1 MKSYFKRIVIVL
13 AILGLTMSSILPT
26 LHPLAATASQ
36 AHPITITNLTNAS
49 QTVTGIGEEN
59 SDVLLVSKTGDTL
72 GYGKTDATGQ
82 FSILVS
88 RKLVFDEPVKI
99 YVTNAAGHTELLE
112 TNVLDDLAPETPTI
126 GSINHLDGFLEGI
139 QSGYYSSEGNL
150 ITATVGDVVYTT
162 IVGRFGQVEPIKLT
176 TQPKIGEKVVV
187 TETSKRNEKVSK
199 PAITYVTDGMKE
211 YPSLKFDT
219 YENPLNSN
227 SLQVTVYAYSS
238 YPYYTGGSDIALVL
252 GNGIIL
258 KKMATSS
265 YNTGIVSATF
275 SIPPQP
281 VGAKLTTYIISYGGY
296 PTHETSIYVG
306 EPIPDTSG
314 SITLDPY
321 VAQDKQ
327 ITGKWTG
334 DVANVALQSSQY
346 YYGEWHQNRAG
357 TKIPVQADGLFSLPL
372 DSSVTDLAADRNLN
386 YYIISYDKY
395 GRVLNKVYID
405 PYTGYRLEADSYFIG
420 KDSVTGKISGS
431 QAIQYTSID
440 VNGVSFPLEQVKK
453 DRTFA
458 IPAAG
463 IIKSPSDTVYIHTY
477 NSSKKEL
484 TTHKLTIP
492 QETLTADNY
501 TVNDA
506 YITGNYTGDAT
517 AVNITING
525 QQYKNGSLSKGT
537 FKFYVN
543 DKKIKKNDAVL
554 VQLYHGNTQV
564 AQTKLTIAEAF
575 QATTAPFNIGTDKY
589 ISATYQNADVASVS
603 LVVDG
608 TTYHGGTIKD
618 GIVTFYAL
626 DKISSTDQHVSL
638 LFYDNQNK
646 LLAERKVTIEKKSFT
661 ASANTFK
668 LDDKNIIANYQNGAV
683 TKVSLVVD
691 GVTYIGGTIAK
702 DTVTFYALDKIKS
715 SNEKATMY
723 FYNAQNKLLGQTN
736 VAFEKRPFS
745 VILTPFK
752 LGDKNIL
759 VSYKN
764 RNVAKV
770 SLTVDGV
777 VYNGGTIAD
786 GTISYYALDKIKAD
800 SKDVSMQFYDVNN
813 QLLLQQALVITK

>member
-49 QTVTGIGEEN
+49 QTVTGTGEEN

-72 GYGKTDATGQ
+72 GYGKTDTTGQ
-82 FSILVS
+82 FSISVN
-88 RKLVFDEPVKI
+88 RKLVYDEPVKI

-112 TNVLDDLAPETPTI
+112 TNVLDDLAPVTPKI
-126 GSINHLDGFLEGI
+126 LGSISHLSGFL
-139 QSGYYSSEGNL
+139 SLSSYSYSEGNL

-162 IVGRFGQVEPIKLT
+162 SVGSTGRIEPIKLT
-176 TQPKIGEKVVV
+176 TRPKIGEKIVV
-187 TETSKRNEKVSK
+187 TETSKRNGKVST
-199 PAITYVTDGMKE
+199 PTIAYVTDGPALE
-211 YPSLKFDT
+211 FYTEEELLTNIST
-219 YENPLNSN
+219 
-227 SLQVTVYAYSS
+227 QVIVHGGNGN
-238 YPYYTGGSDIALVL
+238 YYNGLYTIVLVL
-252 GNGIIL
+252 GNGLTL
-258 KKMATSS
+258 KKTAEF
-265 YNTGIVSATF
+265 YYETGSISAKF

-281 VGAKLTTYIISYGGY
+281 VGAKLTTYLISDAGY
-296 PTHETSIYVG
+296 LSQETSIYVR
-306 EPIPDTSG
+306 EPLPDTSG
-314 SITLDPY
+314 SITLDSY

-334 DVANVALQSSQY
+334 DVANVALQTASWQY
-346 YYGEWHQNRAG
+346 YGGWLDNKAG

-372 DSSVTDLAADRNLN
+372 DSSDTDLAADRNLN

-431 QAIQYTSID
+431 TAIQYTSID
-440 VNGVSFPLEQVKK
+440 VNGISFPLEKVKN

-458 IPAAG
+458 IPAAR
-463 IIKSPSDTVYIHTY
+463 IIKSASDTVYIHTY

-525 QQYKNGSLSKGT
+525 QLYKNGSLSKGT

-554 VQLYHGNTQV
+554 VQLYNGNTQV

-626 DKISSTDQHVSL
+626 DKISSADQHVSL

-646 LLAERKVTIEKKSFT
+646 LLAEQKVAIEKKSFT

-691 GVTYIGGTIAK
+691 GVTYNGGTIAK

-715 SNEKATMY
+715 SNEKVTMY

>member
-49 QTVTGIGEEN
+49 QTVTGTGEEN
-59 SDVLLVSKTGDTL
+59 SDVLLVSKTSDTL

-82 FSILVS
+82 FSISVS

-99 YVTNAAGHTELLE
+99 YVTNVAGHTELLE
-112 TNVLDDLAPETPTI
+112 TNVLDDLAPKTPTI
-126 GSINHLDGFLEGI
+126 GSINHLDGFLGGI
-139 QSGYYSSEGNL
+139 QSDYDYSEGNL

-162 IVGRFGQVEPIKLT
+162 IVGHFGQVEPIKLT

-187 TETSKRNEKVSK
+187 TETSKRNGKVSK
-199 PAITYVTDGMKE
+199 PAITYVTDGIEE
-211 YPSLKFDT
+211 YPALKFDT
-219 YENPLNSN
+219 YEKPLNSN
-227 SLQVTVYAYSS
+227 SLQVTVYATSRTNHWG
-238 YPYYTGGSDIALVL
+238 YYDVALVL

-258 KKMATSS
+258 KKRVGKDD
-265 YNTGIVSATF
+265 YYRISATF

-281 VGAKLTTYIISYGGY
+281 VGAKLTTYIISDGGY
-296 PTHETSIYVG
+296 PSQETSIYVG

-346 YYGEWHQNRAG
+346 YYGEWHQNAAG

-372 DSSVTDLAADRNLN
+372 DSSNTNLANENIN

-395 GRVLNKVYID
+395 GRVLNKVWID
-405 PYTGYRLEADSYFIG
+405 PYSGYRLEADSYFIG

-463 IIKSPSDTVYIHTY
+463 IIKSANDTVYIHTY

-517 AVNITING
+517 AVNISING

-543 DKKIKKNDAVL
+543 DKKIKKIDAVL
-554 VQLYHGNTQV
+554 VQLYNGNTQV
-564 AQTKLTIAEAF
+564 AQTKLTIVEAF

-618 GIVTFYAL
+618 STVTFYAL
-626 DKISSTDQHVSL
+626 DKISSTDQNVSL
-638 LFYDNQNK
+638 LFYNNQNK
-646 LLAERKVTIEKKSFT
+646 LLAEQKVTIEKKSFT

-691 GVTYIGGTIAK
+691 GVTYNGGTIANN
-702 DTVTFYALDKIKS
+702 TVTFYALDKIKS

-723 FYNAQNKLLGQTN
+723 FYNAQSKLLGQTN

-770 SLTVDGV
+770 SLTVDGIA
-777 VYNGGTIAD
+777 YNGGTIAD

-800 SKDVSMQFYDVNN
+800 SKDVSMQFYDLNN

>member
-1 MKSYFKRIVIVL
+1 MKSCFKRIVIVL
-13 AILGLTMSSILPT
+13 AIFGLTMSSILPT

-49 QTVTGIGEEN
+49 QTVTGTGEEN

-112 TNVLDDLAPETPTI
+112 TNVLDDLAPETPNI
-126 GSINHLDGFLEGI
+126 LGSINHLSGFLSL
-139 QSGYYSSEGNL
+139 QSSYYSEGNL

-162 IVGRFGQVEPIKLT
+162 IVGSTGHMEPIKLT

-187 TETSKRNEKVSK
+187 TETSKRNGKVSK
-199 PAITYVTDGMKE
+199 PKIAYVTDGIKE
-211 YPSLKFDT
+211 YPALTFDT
-219 YENPLNSN
+219 YEKPLTSK
-227 SLQVTVYAYSS
+227 SLQVTVHAVIGTYYSGL
-238 YPYYTGGSDIALVL
+238 YNIALVL

-258 KKMATSS
+258 KKTAAFDYDYGYIST
-265 YNTGIVSATF
+265 TF

-281 VGAKLTTYIISYGGY
+281 VGAKLTTYVISDGGY
-296 PTHETSIYVG
+296 PSQETSIYVG

-346 YYGEWHQNRAG
+346 YYGEWHQNAAG
-357 TKIPVQADGLFSLPL
+357 TKIPVQVDGLFSLPL
-372 DSSVTDLAADRNLN
+372 DSSNTNLANENIN

-395 GRVLNKVYID
+395 GRVLNKVWID
-405 PYTGYRLEADSYFIG
+405 PYSGYRLEADSYFIG

-463 IIKSPSDTVYIHTY
+463 IIKSASDTVYIHTY

-525 QQYKNGSLSKGT
+525 QLYKNGSLSKGT

-554 VQLYHGNTQV
+554 VQLYNGNTQV

-626 DKISSTDQHVSL
+626 DKISSADQHVSL

-646 LLAERKVTIEKKSFT
+646 LLAEQKVAIEKKSFT

-668 LDDKNIIANYQNGAV
+668 LDDKNIIANYQNGAF

-691 GVTYIGGTIAK
+691 GVTYNGGTIAK

-715 SNEKATMY
+715 SNEKVTMY
-723 FYNAQNKLLGQTN
+723 FYNPQNKLLGQTN